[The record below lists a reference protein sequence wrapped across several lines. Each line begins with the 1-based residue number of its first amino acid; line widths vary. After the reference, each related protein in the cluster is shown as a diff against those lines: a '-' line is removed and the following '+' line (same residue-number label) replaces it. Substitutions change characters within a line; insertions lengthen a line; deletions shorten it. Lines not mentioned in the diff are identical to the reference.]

1 MPIKFDTTTRTPLTE
16 GGEGYIYEYNGKI
29 IKTFKQH
36 IDITAKERTDEEWE
50 EYFAIAESLRRSRE
64 LRERRNR
71 KYKGNPYISTYR
83 NKGKRRYRK

>member
-1 MPIKFDTTTRTPLTE
+1 MR
-16 GGEGYIYEYNGKI
+16 KI
-29 IKTFKQH
+29 IKIFKDMWRFVTQEPR
-36 IDITAKERTDEEWE
+36 ERTDEEWE

-71 KYKGNPYISTYR
+71 KYKGSPYISTYR